1 MIYFVNEVDEAVLLL
16 CEPYRVKTNILEFF
30 YEHVDEDDWLS
41 GLNLYTSGKVEEI
54 RAAHGLVST
63 RILSGNPRGEEA
75 RLKIHPNGHCIQW
88 IECTCK
94 KNRAGGYYCEHLAAF
109 MISID
114 REKPQ
119 LLASLDAK
127 MPLKHPVAPKRK
139 PQKIEGEKE
148 KKDKNEGAAQTILAH
163 LKGNIQYVRLLAHGP
178 TMRVRLE
185 IKPGEYTNYHL
196 ELDDAAKFLQ
206 THPKLSTASDEVK
219 LLKVHA
225 TQVMRGTRIYQ
236 EDDERLIAERVIAIP
251 HTSGSFSKL
260 AANEQSI
267 SSFPEPHKL
276 LTQDD
281 LAGKEGLFEFVS
293 IKSAQKY
300 LGKEYFFLP
309 ERGYWKLSENDVNAS
324 WNDLPIRKVFK
335 DDASAQLIQEN
346 FAEFFDHGPIWLDD
360 TLKGAVIEGTPR
372 LMEIHIHKAAEG
384 WFYLDPRYQSGQHSV
399 SMLDLVAQFRKKKR
413 QYFKQDGKWM
423 RIPDFVKDHSWE
435 TDDSGQFIKV
445 SSIGLMR
452 LKAAVGDFDQFVGS
466 KKVLNQIR
474 DQLEFKNDIE
484 VPNLSHTK
492 LNLREYQMTGVQW
505 MWWLFENKLHGL
517 LADEMGLG
525 KTHQAM
531 GLMSAIQTKQPEAKF
546 LVLSPTTVL
555 DHWEDKV
562 NDFCPNLKPVKHH
575 GPKRS
580 QNIQR
585 LMESNSLM
593 ITSYGVLLR
602 DIKQL
607 ATIPWASVILDE
619 AHFVKNQDTAT
630 YQAVCQLQGQIRL
643 CLTGT
648 PIENHLGEMK
658 NLFDFLVP
666 GYLGSDEYF
675 RKNFMQPIDKG
686 AQPETELALQK
697 LIHPFKMRRNKASV
711 LHDLPEKVE
720 DIRHCP
726 LANDQVKLYRE
737 ILELKARPIVE
748 TLQNESSPVPYL
760 HVFAVL
766 TLLKQVC
773 DHPLLVHP
781 GTLDQFESGKF
792 EVLKELLRE
801 ALDSGHKIVIYSQ
814 YVEMIKI
821 ISEYLSR
828 EEIGH
833 VVLTGQ
839 TKNRGKMIETFQ
851 TNPDCKV
858 FVGSLLAGGIGID
871 LTAASV
877 VIHYDR
883 WWNAS
888 KENQATDR
896 VYRIGQNK
904 NVQVLKLVTRGTLEE
919 KIDQL
924 IATKRELFQKFMDHD
939 EEVFKTFSRSQLIEL
954 LQ

>member
-1 MIYFVNEVDEAVLLL
+1 M
-16 CEPYRVKTNILEFF
+16 KTNILEFF
-30 YEHVDEDDWLS
+30 YDHVDEDDWLN

-54 RAAHGLVST
+54 RAVHGLVTSRIIST
-63 RILSGNPRGEEA
+63 SPKGEET

-94 KNRAGGYYCEHLAAF
+94 KNRAGGFYCEHLAAF

-127 MPLKHPVAPKRK
+127 MPLKHPVAPRRK
-139 PQKIEGEKE
+139 PQKTEVEKE
-148 KKDKNEGAAQTILAH
+148 KKDRNEGAAQTILSH
-163 LKGNIQYVRLLAHGP
+163 LKGNIQYVRLMAHGP

-206 THPKLSTASDEVK
+206 SHPKLATASDEVK
-219 LLKVHA
+219 LLKVS
-225 TQVMRGTRIYQ
+225 TQQVIRGTRIYQ
-236 EDDERLIAERVIAIP
+236 EDDERIVAERVIAIP
-251 HTSGSFSKL
+251 HTPAAFQKL
-260 AANEQSI
+260 AEQGGSVSI
-267 SSFPEPHKL
+267 FPEPHKM
-276 LTQDD
+276 LTPGDNQ
-281 LAGKEGLFEFVS
+281 GKEGHFEF
-293 IKSAQKY
+293 IPLKGTQKY
-300 LGKEYFFLP
+300 LGKEFFFLP
-309 ERGYWKLSENDVNAS
+309 ERGYWKLTDADVTAF

-335 DDASAQLIQEN
+335 DDASAQFIQDN
-346 FAEFFDHGPIWLDD
+346 FSEFFGEGPIWLDQS
-360 TLKGAVIEGTPR
+360 LKETIIEGTPR
-372 LMEIHIHKAAEG
+372 LAEIHIHKADEG
-384 WFYLDPRYQSGQHSV
+384 WFYLDPRYQSGGNSV
-399 SMLDLVAQFRKKKR
+399 SMLDLVNQFKKKKR
-413 QYFKQDGKWM
+413 QYFKQDGKWI

-435 TDDSGQFIKV
+435 TDDSGKFIKV
-445 SSIGLMR
+445 SAIGLMR

-466 KKVLNQIR
+466 KKLLNQIR
-474 DQLEFKNDIE
+474 DHLEFKNDIE
-484 VPNLSHTK
+484 LPSLAHTK

-505 MWWLFENKLHGL
+505 MWWLYENKLHGL

-531 GLMSAIQTKQPEAKF
+531 GLMSAIQTRDPQAKF

-580 QNIQR
+580 QNISK
-585 LMESNSLM
+585 LMENHSLM
-593 ITSYGVLLR
+593 VTSYGVLLR

-607 ATIPWASVILDE
+607 ASIQWASVILDE

-630 YQAVCQLQGQIRL
+630 YQAVCQLQGSIRL

-648 PIENHLGEMK
+648 PIENHLGELK

-686 AQPETELALQK
+686 AEPETVLVLQK

-726 LANDQVKLYRE
+726 LAQDQVKLYRE
-737 ILELKARPIVE
+737 VLELKARPLIE
-748 TLQNESSPVPYL
+748 TLQNDTSPVPYL
-760 HVFAVL
+760 HVFAIL
-766 TLLKQVC
+766 TLLKQIC
-773 DHPLLVHP
+773 DHPLLVRP
-781 GTLDQFESGKF
+781 GQIDDYESGKF

-801 ALDSGHKIVIYSQ
+801 AIDSGHKIVIYSQ

-821 ISEYLSR
+821 IARYLESQS
-828 EEIGH
+828 IGH
-833 VVLTGQ
+833 AVLTGQ
-839 TKNRGKMIETFQ
+839 TKNRGKVIENFQ

-919 KIDQL
+919 KIDLL
-924 IATKRELFQKFMDHD
+924 IATKRERFEKFMDQD
-939 EEVFKTFSRSQLIEL
+939 EEIFKTFSRSQLIEL

>member
-1 MIYFVNEVDEAVLLL
+1 M
-16 CEPYRVKTNILEFF
+16 KTNILEFF
-30 YEHVDEDDWLS
+30 YEHVDEDDWLN

-54 RAAHGLVST
+54 RAAHGLVSS
-63 RILSGNPRGEEA
+63 RVLAGGPRGEEA

-127 MPLKHPVAPKRK
+127 MPLKHPVAPRRK
-139 PQKIEGEKE
+139 APKVEGEKE
-148 KKDKNEGAAQTILAH
+148 KKDRNEGAAQTILTH

-196 ELDDAAKFLQ
+196 GLDESAKFLQ
-206 THPKLSTASDEVK
+206 SHPKLATASDEIR
-219 LLKVHA
+219 LLKVYPYP
-225 TQVMRGTRIYQ
+225 VIRGTRIYQ
-236 EDDERLIAERVIAIP
+236 EEDERIVAERVIAIA
-251 HTSGSFSKL
+251 HTPSSFQKL
-260 AANEQSI
+260 AGSEHPLSI
-267 SSFPEPHKL
+267 FPEPHTM
-276 LTQDD
+276 LTPGVPG
-281 LAGKEGLFEFVS
+281 GKEGHFEFIS
-293 IKSAQKY
+293 LKNGQKY

-309 ERGYWKLSENDVNAS
+309 ERGYWKLSENDVSPS
-324 WNDLPIRKVFK
+324 WNDLSIRKVFK
-335 DDASAQLIQEN
+335 EDASAQFIQDN
-346 FAEFFDHGPIWLDD
+346 FAEFYSQGPIWLDQS
-360 TLKGAVIEGTPR
+360 LKGAAIEATPR

-384 WFYLDPRYQSGQHSV
+384 WFYLDPRYQSGGHSI
-399 SMLDLVAQFRKKKR
+399 SMLELVTQFRKKKR
-413 QYFKQDGKWM
+413 QYYKQDGKWM

-445 SSIGLMR
+445 SSIGLLR

-466 KKVLNQIR
+466 KMILNQLR
-474 DQLEFKNDIE
+474 DQLEFKNSVE

-492 LNLREYQMTGVQW
+492 LKLREYQMTGVQW
-505 MWWLFENKLHGL
+505 MWWLYENKLHGL

-531 GLMSAIQTKQPEAKF
+531 GLMSAIQSRNPNAKF
-546 LVLSPTTVL
+546 VVLAPTTVL

-580 QNIQR
+580 QNIPK
-585 LMESNSLM
+585 LMETTSLM

-607 ATIPWASVILDE
+607 SAIQWASVILDE

-686 AQPETELALQK
+686 SQPETELALQK

-711 LHDLPEKVE
+711 LQDLPEKVE

-726 LANDQVKLYRE
+726 LSQDQVKLYRE
-737 ILELKARPIVE
+737 VLELKARPIIE
-748 TLQNESSPVPYL
+748 TLQNETSPVPYL

-766 TLLKQVC
+766 TLLKQIC

-781 GTLDQFESGKF
+781 GKLEQFESGKF
-792 EVLKELLRE
+792 EVLKEILSE
-801 ALDSGHKIVIYSQ
+801 ALDSGHKVVIYSQ

-821 ISEYLSR
+821 ISEYLTR
-828 EEIGH
+828 ESVGH
-833 VVLTGQ
+833 AVLTGQ
-839 TKNRGKMIETFQ
+839 TKNRGKTIENFQ
-851 TNPDCKV
+851 TNPECKV

-924 IATKRELFQKFMDHD
+924 IKTKRELFEKFMDQD